1 MNTTTAATQKKT
13 ALGQALELAAAGDR
27 LADTEALSYRQI
39 VWRQLR
45 RDRLTMAA
53 IAVLLLIAILS
64 LLAEPISEQILGVD
78 PNKTDLLKTF
88 VAPSREHLL
97 GTDALGRDQLARL
110 LFGGRISLAIGFL
123 GALFTLVLG
132 VGIGVSAAYF
142 GGPVDDLIIWG
153 INTLDAIPG
162 LFLLLVIGALF
173 EVSPFS
179 LTLIFAL
186 LGWPFI
192 SRLVR
197 SSAYSMRER
206 EFVLAARSYGAT
218 DFSIMRRHIIPNIL
232 PIVVIATARS
242 VGNLILAESA
252 LSFLGFGVQPPTS
265 TWGNMLTRA
274 QQYILIP
281 DNRHLVIA
289 PGFMIALTVL
299 CLFIIGDGLRD
310 AMDPRLRR

>member
-1 MNTTTAATQKKT
+1 MMNTTTQVSRDERSAAQPVR
-13 ALGQALELAAAGDR
+13 LGTAGDH
-27 LADTEALSYRQI
+27 LAQTEPLSYWQI
-39 VWRQLR
+39 VWSQLR
-45 RDRLTMAA
+45 RDRLTMTA
-53 IAVLLLIAILS
+53 IAVLLLIALLS
-64 LLAEPISEQILGVD
+64 LLAGPISEHLLNVD

-88 VAPSREHLL
+88 ARPSREHLL

-123 GALFTLVLG
+123 GTIFTLILG
-132 VGIGVSAAYF
+132 IGIGVTAAYF
-142 GGPVDDLIIWG
+142 SGRVDDLIIWS
-153 INTLDAIPG
+153 INTLDSIPG

-173 EVSPFS
+173 EISPFT
-179 LTLIFAL
+179 LTIVFAL

-197 SSAYSMRER
+197 SSAYSMKER

-218 DFSIMRRHIIPNIL
+218 DVSIMRRHIIPNIF
-232 PIVVIATARS
+232 PIVIIATARS

-252 LSFLGFGVQPPTS
+252 LSFLGFGVQPPIS

-274 QQYILIP
+274 QQFILVP
-281 DNRHLVIA
+281 DNRHLVFA

-310 AMDPRLRR
+310 AMDPRLR